1 MFLPNEV
8 GQFTLQLW

>member
-8 GQFTLQLW
+8 GQLTLQLW